1 MKAQFP
7 TEETEAGEF
16 QRQADVFREWITND
30 GSSPYPAAADRYH
43 LYVSLACPWA
53 SRTIIFRKLKG
64 LEDAISMTI
73 VDPIR
78 DAKGWAFRDPSG
90 KIAPGA
96 PFESTDPINGF
107 HFLSEA
113 YKATNPDFDERVTV
127 PVL

>member
-1 MKAQFP
+1 MNAQFSS
-7 TEETEAGEF
+7 EISDSGEF
-16 QRQADVFREWITND
+16 QRQEDAFRKWISSD
-30 GSSPYPAAADRYH
+30 GSTSYPGAADRYH

-53 SRTIIFRKLKG
+53 SRANIFRKLKG
-64 LEDAISMTI
+64 LENAIGMTI

-78 DAKGWAFRDPSG
+78 DEYGWAFRDPTG

-113 YKATNPDFDERVTV
+113 YNATDPNF
-127 PVL
+127 